1 MPSSPSPI
9 ITSTRPNGKRPIIF
23 FLERDKAYKNLVLM
37 FLKLGWPKVLT
48 FHFLCDTQTQNI
60 KRFFF
65 FPSILPKKKKKNQVH
80 FDTYLCIPS
89 REIKI
94 WHFVF
99 LFYQSGPFLF
109 PQKVNNNKKK
119 THTLLFVPPKIL
131 YLPFSLN
138 IITHQQQRKNTHS
151 SQHVKINQKPKTS
164 ATFTRVS

>member
-1 MPSSPSPI
+1 
-9 ITSTRPNGKRPIIF
+9 
-23 FLERDKAYKNLVLM
+23 M

-65 FPSILPKKKKKNQVH
+65 LQFCKKKKKKIKVH

-94 WHFVF
+94 CHFVF
-99 LFYQSGPFLF
+99 LFYQYSPFLF
-109 PQKVNNNKKK
+109 PQKVNFKKK
-119 THTLLFVPPKIL
+119 KKPTPCCLFYPIL
-131 YLPFSLN
+131 YLPSLS
-138 IITHQQQRKNTHS
+138 TSSSAAKQEHS
-151 SQHVKINQKPKTS
+151 TQFTACENQKPKTS